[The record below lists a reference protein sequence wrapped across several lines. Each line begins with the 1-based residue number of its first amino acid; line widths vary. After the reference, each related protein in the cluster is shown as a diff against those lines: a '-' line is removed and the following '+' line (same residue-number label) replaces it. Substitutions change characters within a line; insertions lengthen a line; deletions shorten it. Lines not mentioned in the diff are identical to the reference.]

1 MGSGVGS
8 DSGLGG
14 LTSPVLPGSL
24 LVLIALECT
33 KRHQKT
39 VAAGPNQVEPLGRL
53 GELLLQ
59 KQQFED
65 REATEWEFI

>member
-1 MGSGVGS
+1 
-8 DSGLGG
+8 
-14 LTSPVLPGSL
+14 LPGSL